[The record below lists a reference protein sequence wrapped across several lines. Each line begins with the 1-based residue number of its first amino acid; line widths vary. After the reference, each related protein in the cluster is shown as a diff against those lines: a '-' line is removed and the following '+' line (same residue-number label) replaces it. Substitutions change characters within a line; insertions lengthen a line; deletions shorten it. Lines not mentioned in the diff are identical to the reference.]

1 MIRTE
6 IYIEDERLYLDKDIS
21 TEFTYA
27 IDDIKNFSSRNTSF
41 SKSIIIPGNDVNNKL
56 FGHIFQFGSANA
68 YNQGAA
74 NVGYNFNAA
83 KSALCI
89 IYVDKIQIFK
99 GVLRLLEI
107 VIDGDRIEYE
117 CVVFGELGG
126 FISALGNSK
135 LENIDFGIA
144 DQNWNH
150 LTITDSWNNVSG
162 GGVYY
167 PLIDYGQ
174 VSSGGTSGK
183 RDWDFKAFKPALYV
197 KQYIDKII
205 TGSGYSYTSTFFSS
219 NLFKR
224 LIIPSNATTLTTDS
238 SNAFFSNANV
248 QSYST
253 DQYPDFTVT
262 TAGNFT
268 LVGNAY
274 RYNGASALACT
285 VNLRLDGDFTDVSP
299 DPAPSTDVTVSLQIN
314 GTDVAS
320 QTFSVYFEPQGFFVN
335 FSHTVT
341 LNTNDTINAFITSA
355 ATSYDIS
362 EGALWVVGDAIGQVP
377 VGYNEPIKINN
388 TIPKGV
394 FQRDFFASIVKMFN
408 LYVTEDK
415 DKTKHL
421 NIEPYIDYYDT
432 AGTKLDW
439 TYKID
444 HSQVIRLKPMS
455 ELNGRYFEFK
465 YKSDVDYYN
474 EQYFKKYAQSYG
486 DFLEDTGYEFANEK
500 QTAEVIF
507 ASTPLVGYT
516 GEDKV
521 YSTILKLSNT
531 NVEDKTEHT
540 IRILQAKKITGV
552 TSYSI
557 KNGATT
563 LTTLT
568 DYGYAGHL
576 NDPDNPTSDINFGA
590 PKELFFVL
598 ATAYPTANLY
608 NGYWSENIAE
618 ITDKDSK
625 LLTCNVLLKE
635 SDIFGLDFSKLVYIN
650 GSLWRINKI
659 MDYNP
664 MDRSTTKVEFLK
676 VIELTYA

>member
-6 IYIEDERLYLDKDIS
+6 IYIENERLDLTKDIS

-41 SKSIIIPGNDVNNKL
+41 SKTIVIPGNDTNNKL
-56 FGHIFQFGSANA
+56 FGHIFKFGSANA
-68 YNQGAA
+68 YNAGEN

-83 KSALCI
+83 KSALCY

-107 VIDGDRIEYE
+107 IIDGDLIEYE
-117 CVVFGELGG
+117 CAVFGELGG
-126 FISALGNSK
+126 FVSALGNSK

-144 DQNWNH
+144 NQNWNE
-150 LTITDSWNNVSG
+150 TIIADSWNNVSG

-174 VSSGGTSGK
+174 VSSGGTYSK

-197 KQYIDKII
+197 KQYLDKII
-205 TGSGYSYTSTFFSS
+205 TAAGYTYESTFFGT
-219 NLFKR
+219 NFFKR

-238 SNAFFSNANV
+238 SNAFYANANV
-248 QSYST
+248 ASYYT

-262 TAGNFT
+262 TSGNFT

-274 RYNGASALACT
+274 KYTGASSLACT
-285 VNLRLDGDFTDVSP
+285 VYLRLTGTFTDIFP
-299 DPAPSTDVTVSLQIN
+299 DPAPTTDITVSLQKN
-314 GTDVAS
+314 SGDV
-320 QTFSVYFEPQGFFVN
+320 QYQVFTNYYEPQGFSVD
-335 FSHTVT
+335 FSYSTT
-341 LNTNDTINAFITSA
+341 LNTNDTLNAYITSG

-362 EGALWVVGDAIGQVP
+362 EGALWVVADTIGQVP
-377 VGYNEPIKINN
+377 IGYNEPIVINQ
-388 TIPKGV
+388 TIPKGI
-394 FQRDFFASIVKMFN
+394 FQRDFFTSIIKMFN

-415 DKTKHL
+415 DKSKHL
-421 NIEPYIDYYDT
+421 KIEPYIDYYDT
-432 AGTKLDW
+432 TGTKLDW
-439 TYKID
+439 TYKVD
-444 HSQVIRLKPMS
+444 HSQAIRLKPMS

-465 YKSDVDYYN
+465 YKTDNDYYN

-486 DFLEDTGYEFANEK
+486 DYIEDTGYEFANDK

-507 ASTPLVGYT
+507 SPTPLVGYT

-521 YSTILKLSNT
+521 VSTILKLSNT
-531 NVEDKTEHT
+531 STEDKTEHN
-540 IRILQAKKITGV
+540 IRILQAKKLTGV
-552 TSYSI
+552 TSYAI

-563 LTTLT
+563 LVSKT

-576 NDPDNPTSDINFGA
+576 DDPDNPTSDINFGA
-590 PKELFFVL
+590 PKQLFFVL
-598 ATAYPTANLY
+598 ATAYPSANLF
-608 NGYWSENIAE
+608 NSYWSENIAE

-635 SDIFGLDFSKLVYIN
+635 SDIYGLDFSKLIYIN
-650 GSLWRINKI
+650 GSLWRINKV

-664 MDRSTTKVEFLK
+664 LDLSTTKVEFLK

>member
-6 IYIEDERLYLDKDIS
+6 IYIENQRLDLTKDIS

-27 IDDIKNFSSRNTSF
+27 IDDIKDFASRNTSF
-41 SKSIIIPGNDVNNKL
+41 SKTIVIPGNDANNKL
-56 FGHIFQFGSANA
+56 FGHIFKFGSANA
-68 YNQGAA
+68 YNQGQP

-83 KSALCI
+83 KSASCY

-99 GVLRLLEI
+99 GVLRLLEVI
-107 VIDGDRIEYE
+107 IDGDKIEYE
-117 CVVFGELGG
+117 CAVFGELGG

-135 LENIDFGIA
+135 LEDIDFGIA
-144 DQNWNH
+144 NQNWNE
-150 LTITDSWNNVSG
+150 LTIADSWNNVSG

-174 VSSGGTSGK
+174 VSTNK
-183 RDWDFKAFKPALYV
+183 ADWDFKAFKPALYV
-197 KQYIDKII
+197 KQYMDKII
-205 TGSGYSYTSTFFSS
+205 TGSGYTYSSTFFTT

-238 SNAFFSNANV
+238 SNAFYANANV
-248 QSYST
+248 ATYNT
-253 DQYPDFTVT
+253 DNYPNFTTT

-268 LVGNAY
+268 LVGSAY
-274 RYNGASALACT
+274 RYNGATTFSCT
-285 VNLRLDGDFTDVSP
+285 LRLRLEGDFTDVFP
-299 DPAPSTDVTVSLQIN
+299 DPTPSTDVTVSLQKN

-320 QTFSVYFEPQGFFVN
+320 QTFTVYSEPQGYFVD
-335 FSHTVT
+335 FSYATS
-341 LNTNDTINAFITSA
+341 LSTNDTINAYLTSA
-355 ATSYDIS
+355 ATQYTVD
-362 EGALWVVGDAIGQVP
+362 EGALWVVSDTISQVP
-377 VGYNEPIKINN
+377 VGYNEPITINN
-388 TIPKGV
+388 CIPKGI

-415 DKTKHL
+415 NLSKHL

-432 AGTKLDW
+432 TGTKLDW
-439 TYKID
+439 TYKVD
-444 HSQVIRLKPMS
+444 HSKVIRLKPMS

-465 YKSDVDYYN
+465 YKTDVDYYN
-474 EQYFKKYAQSYG
+474 EQYFKKYAQAYG
-486 DFLEDTGYEFANEK
+486 DFIEDTGYEFANDK

-516 GEDKV
+516 GQDKV

-552 TSYSI
+552 TSYAI

-563 LTTLT
+563 LTTKT

-576 NDPDNPTSDINFGA
+576 NDPDAPTADINFGS
-590 PKELFFVL
+590 PRELYFVL
-598 ATAYPTANLY
+598 ATAYPSANLY
-608 NGYWSENIAE
+608 NGYWSENVAE

-625 LLTCNVLLKE
+625 LLTCNMLLKE
-635 SDIFGLDFSKLVYIN
+635 SDIYGLDFSKLIYIN
-650 GSLWRINKI
+650 GRLWRINKI

-664 MDRSTTKVEFLK
+664 MDLNTTKVEFLK

>member
-6 IYIEDERLYLDKDIS
+6 VYIENQKLDLSKDIS

-27 IDDIKNFSSRNTSF
+27 IDDIKNFASRNTSF
-41 SKSIIIPGNDVNNKL
+41 SKTIIIPGNDTNNKL
-56 FGHIFQFGSANA
+56 FGHIFKFGSANA

-83 KSALCI
+83 KSALCY
-89 IYVDKIQIFK
+89 IYVDNIQIFK

-107 VIDGDRIEYE
+107 IIDGERIEYE
-117 CVVFGELGG
+117 CAVFGELGG

-135 LENIDFGIA
+135 LEDIDFGIA
-144 DQNWNH
+144 NQTWNVS
-150 LTITDSWNNVSG
+150 TITDSWNNVSG

-174 VSSGGTSGK
+174 VSTNK
-183 RDWDFKAFKPALYV
+183 KDWDFKAFKPALYV
-197 KQYIDKII
+197 KQYMDKII
-205 TGSGYSYTSTFFSS
+205 TGSGYTYESNFFST

-224 LIIPSNATTLTTDS
+224 LIIPTNATTLTNDS
-238 SNAFFSNANV
+238 SNAFVSTANE
-248 QSYST
+248 QSYT
-253 DQYPDFTVT
+253 YDNYPDFTVVI
-262 TAGNFT
+262 AGNFS

-274 RYNGASALACT
+274 KYTGASALSCT
-285 VNLRLDGDFTDVSP
+285 IRLILDGDFTDIYP
-299 DPAPSTDVTVSLQIN
+299 DPAPTTDITVSLQIN
-314 GTDVAS
+314 GSDVQS
-320 QTFSVYFEPQGFFVN
+320 QVFTNYYEPQGFYVN
-335 FSHTVT
+335 LQYTTT
-341 LNTNDTINAFITSA
+341 LNVNDTINAYITSG
-355 ATSYDIS
+355 ATSYTINS
-362 EGALWVVGDAIGQVP
+362 GELTVSSSTIGQVP
-377 VGYNEPIKINN
+377 ISYNEPITINN
-388 TIPKGV
+388 CIPKGI

-408 LYVTEDK
+408 LYVTEDR
-415 DKTKHL
+415 DKSKHL
-421 NIEPYIDYYDT
+421 KIEPYIDYYDIS
-432 AGTKLDW
+432 GTKLDW
-439 TYKID
+439 TYKVD
-444 HSQVIRLKPMS
+444 HNKVIRLKPMS

-486 DFLEDTGYEFANEK
+486 DYIEDTGYEFANDK
-500 QTAEVIF
+500 QTAELIF
-507 ASTPLVGYT
+507 ASTPLVGYS

-531 NVEDKTEHT
+531 NVEDKTEHN

-552 TSYSI
+552 TSYAI
-557 KNGATT
+557 KNGATS
-563 LTTLT
+563 LTSVT

-576 NDPDNPTSDINFGA
+576 NDPDDPTADINFGS
-590 PKELFFVL
+590 PKELYFVL
-598 ATAYPTANLY
+598 ATPYPSANLF
-608 NGYWSENIAE
+608 NGYWSENVAE

-625 LLTCNVLLKE
+625 LMTCNVLLNNA
-635 SDIFGLDFSKLVYIN
+635 DIYSIDFSKLIYIN

-664 MDRSTTKVEFLK
+664 MDYQTTKVEFLK

>member
-6 IYIEDERLYLDKDIS
+6 VYIEDELLDLDKDIS

-41 SKSIIIPGNDVNNKL
+41 SKSIIIPGNDTNNKL
-56 FGHIFQFGSANA
+56 FGHIFKFGSANA

-83 KSALCI
+83 KSALCV

-107 VIDGDRIEYE
+107 VIDGERIEYE

-135 LENIDFGIA
+135 IEDIDFGIA
-144 DQNWNH
+144 DQTWNE
-150 LTITDSWNNVSG
+150 LIIKDSWNNVSG

-174 VSSGGTSGK
+174 VSTNK
-183 RDWDFKAFKPALYV
+183 ADWDFKAFKPALYV
-197 KQYIDKII
+197 KQYMDKII
-205 TGSGYSYTSTFFSS
+205 KGSGYSYTSTFFNS

-224 LIIPSNATTLTTDS
+224 LIIPSNATILTTDS
-238 SNAFFSNANV
+238 SNAFYATANV
-248 QSYST
+248 QSYNT

-274 RYNGASALACT
+274 RYNGAPALACT
-285 VNLRLDGDFTDVSP
+285 VRLRIDGDFTDVFP
-299 DPAPSTDVTVSLQIN
+299 DPSPSTDVTVSLQIN
-314 GTDVAS
+314 GTGVQS
-320 QTFSVYFEPQGFFVN
+320 QTFTVYYEPQGFYVD
-335 FSHTVT
+335 FSHSVT
-341 LNTNDTINAFITSA
+341 LNTNDTINAYVSSE
-355 ATSYDIS
+355 ATTYNID
-362 EGALWVVGDAIGQVP
+362 EGALWVVGDVVGQVQIN
-377 VGYNEPIKINN
+377 YNEPIKINN
-388 TIPKGV
+388 TIPKGI

-415 DKTKHL
+415 DKSKHL

-439 TYKID
+439 TYKVD

-465 YKSDVDYYN
+465 YKTDVDYYN

-486 DFLEDTGYEFANEK
+486 DYIEDTGYEFANEK

-507 ASTPLVGYT
+507 ASTPLLGYT
-516 GEDKV
+516 GQDKV

-531 NVEDKTEHT
+531 STEDKTEHT
-540 IRILQAKKITGV
+540 IRILQAKKLTGV
-552 TSYSI
+552 TSYAI

-563 LTTLT
+563 LTNVT

-598 ATAYPTANLY
+598 ATAYPSANLY

-625 LLTCNVLLKE
+625 LLTCNVLLKD
-635 SDIFGLDFSKLVYIN
+635 SDIYGLDFSKLVYIN

-664 MDRSTTKVEFLK
+664 MDKSTTKVEFLK

>member
-6 IYIEDERLYLDKDIS
+6 IYIEDELLDLDKDIS
-21 TEFTYA
+21 AEFTYA

-41 SKSIIIPGNDVNNKL
+41 SKTIVIPGNDTNNKL
-56 FGHIFQFGSANA
+56 FGHIFKFGSANA

-83 KSALCI
+83 KSALCY

-107 VIDGDRIEYE
+107 IIDGDRIEYE
-117 CVVFGELGG
+117 CAVFGELGG
-126 FISALGNSK
+126 FISTLGNSK
-135 LENIDFGIA
+135 LEDIDFGIS
-144 DQNWNH
+144 DQNWNE
-150 LTITDSWNNVSG
+150 LTIADSWNNVSG

-174 VSSGGTSGK
+174 VSSGGTSLK

-197 KQYIDKII
+197 KQYMDKII
-205 TGSGYSYTSTFFSS
+205 TGAGYTYTSTFFGT

-224 LIIPSNATTLTTDS
+224 LIIPCNATTITTDS
-238 SNAFFSNANV
+238 SNAFYANANV
-248 QSYST
+248 ATYNT
-253 DQYPDFTVT
+253 DQYPDFTIT

-274 RYNGASALACT
+274 RYNGASSLACT
-285 VNLRLDGDFTDVSP
+285 VNLRLDGDFTDVFP
-299 DPAPSTDVTVSLQIN
+299 DPAPSTDVTVSLQKN
-314 GTDVAS
+314 GTDVAT
-320 QTFSVYFEPQGFFVN
+320 QTFTVYNEPQGFFVD
-335 FSHTVT
+335 FSYSTT
-341 LNTNDTINAFITSA
+341 LATNDTINAYVTSA
-355 ATSYDIS
+355 ATTYDIT
-362 EGALWVVGDAIGQVP
+362 EGALWVVGDTIGQVP

-388 TIPKGV
+388 TIPKGI
-394 FQRDFFASIVKMFN
+394 FQRDFFASIIKMFN

-415 DKTKHL
+415 DKSKHL

-439 TYKID
+439 TYKVD

-465 YKSDVDYYN
+465 YKTDVDYYN
-474 EQYFKKYAQSYG
+474 EQYFKKYAQAYG
-486 DFLEDTGYEFANEK
+486 DYIEDTGYEFANDK

-507 ASTPLVGYT
+507 SSTPLVGYT

-521 YSTILKLSNT
+521 FSTILKLSNT
-531 NVEDKTEHT
+531 STEDKTEHN
-540 IRILQAKKITGV
+540 IRILQAKKLTGV
-552 TSYSI
+552 TSYAI
-557 KNGATT
+557 KNGGTT
-563 LTTLT
+563 LANKT

-576 NDPDNPTSDINFGA
+576 DDPDNPTADINFGS
-590 PKELFFVL
+590 PKELYFVL
-598 ATAYPTANLY
+598 ATAYPSANLF

-625 LLTCNVLLKE
+625 LLTCNVFLKE
-635 SDIFGLDFSKLVYIN
+635 TDIYGLDFSKLIYIN
-650 GSLWRINKI
+650 GSLWRINKV

-664 MDRSTTKVEFLK
+664 LDRQTTKVEFLK